1 MAEEKHQE
9 SSIGSDLAGNK
20 LIWIAGAII
29 LLIAGWFGL
38 KAIFSS
44 MESYRLTLVDAPK
57 EVNASSVA
65 TFTWRI
71 DGPATTI
78 HHTSV
83 YLGTESQTG
92 ELGLDANPEST
103 KYNLSVKDFESGD
116 YNIPLQFIGNI
127 IIDNPGTYYYRVQAS
142 IKDKNYWT
150 DEYTL
155 TVTDHKISIIDAP
168 KVANQGDIFTLTW
181 RVDGVPTTIQNTAI
195 YYGSVSTPGTL
206 GKEVVP
212 VTTKYTDQTEE
223 FLKGEYTVPLQFVG
237 NVKIAS
243 PGSYFYRGHAVID
256 GQNFWTDEYSLE
268 VSPKV
273 TVSPEESETTPK
285 SSPTLSEE
293 ENMEELPSAVSPTGV

>member
-1 MAEEKHQE
+1 MA
-9 SSIGSDLAGNK
+9 SSANYK
-20 LIWIAGAII
+20 
-29 LLIAGWFGL
+29 
-38 KAIFSS
+38 
-44 MESYRLTLVDAPK
+44 LTLADAPK
-57 EVNASSVA
+57 EVVVGLNA

-92 ELGLDANPEST
+92 ELGLDANPESS